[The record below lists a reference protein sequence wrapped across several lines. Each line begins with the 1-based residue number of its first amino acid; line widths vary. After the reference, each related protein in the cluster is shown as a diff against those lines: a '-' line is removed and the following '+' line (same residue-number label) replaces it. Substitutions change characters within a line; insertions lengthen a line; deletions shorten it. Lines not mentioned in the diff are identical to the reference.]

1 MIFSNHL
8 PAESYQLPSDRMATL
23 TEEANRLL
31 LEATAIWYRC
41 GAEASSEMFE
51 VCNQMQKA
59 IQTLKIAQ
67 KKRDALERK
76 NAELHLLLKK
86 NIAAG

>member
-1 MIFSNHL
+1 MIFNNQL

-23 TEEANRLL
+23 AEEQNRLL
-31 LEATAIWYRC
+31 LEATAIWYRT

-51 VCNQMQKA
+51 VCAQMQKA
-59 IQTLKIAQ
+59 IQTLKIAHA
-67 KKRDALERK
+67 KRDAMERK
-76 NAELHLLLKK
+76 NAELHLRLKK